1 MDGRALPKDPE
12 PRWNG
17 YSIGRWDGDTLVIDT
32 IGFDDRREVFC
43 APMDETSFN
52 EVVRDPAGGVI
63 N

>member
-1 MDGRALPKDPE
+1 VGRDA
-12 PRWNG
+12 
-17 YSIGRWDGDTLVIDT
+17 LVIDT

-43 APMDETSFN
+43 APMDETDFN